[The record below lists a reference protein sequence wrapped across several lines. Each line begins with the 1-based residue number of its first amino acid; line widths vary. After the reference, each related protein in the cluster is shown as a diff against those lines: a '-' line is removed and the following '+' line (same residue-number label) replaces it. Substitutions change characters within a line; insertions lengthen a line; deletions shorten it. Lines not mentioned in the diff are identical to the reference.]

1 MTQQEDHNKLFME
14 AKFDFGM
21 IGIGVMGSNLL
32 LNIADHGFAVIGFD
46 LKQERADKLEAAAK
60 KETIV
65 KGTTKIDVMVASLKK
80 PRKIMMLVPAG
91 KPVDTV
97 IENLLPHLEDNDIV
111 IDGGNSYY
119 KDTLKRI
126 TYLQD
131 KGIHFFG
138 MGVSGGELG
147 ARLGPSMMPGG
158 DKEAYQYLKPILEAI
173 AAKADG
179 EPCVAYMGNNAA
191 GHYVKMVH
199 NGIEYAMMQMISE
212 AYDLLHRAGGLT
224 NEALHTI
231 FEKWNQGQLHSF
243 LVEITAEVFKT
254 QDNETEDPSDFLV
267 DKILDQ
273 AGSKGTGKWT
283 SQEAMDLPIPIP
295 TIDMAVCMRDLS
307 VYKQQRVQA
316 AELYQSTI
324 NKIEVDQNDLNHLE
338 NALAFCFT
346 VAYAQGLSMLAKAS
360 EVLNMNI
367 PMPDVIKVWKAG
379 CIIRSALLGNF
390 AEAYKKDP
398 RLPNLL
404 LDADIA
410 EILENRSKSLRQVIQ
425 MGLTAKIPM
434 NGMMSAIG
442 YYDAY
447 LSDRMPINLIQ
458 AQRDYFGAHTYQRI
472 DKEGVFHTEWHSG
485 PNE

>member
-1 MTQQEDHNKLFME
+1 ME
-14 AKFDFGM
+14 PGFDFGM

-32 LNIADHGFAVIGFD
+32 LNMADHGFAVVGFD

-60 KETIV
+60 EGTKV
-65 KGTTKIDVMVASLKK
+65 KGTTKIEEMVASLKK

-91 KPVDTV
+91 KPVDSV
-97 IENLLPHLEDNDIV
+97 IENLLPHLEKNDIV
-111 IDGGNSYY
+111 IDGGNSYF

-212 AYDLLHRAGGLT
+212 VYDLLHRGGGLS
-224 NEALHTI
+224 NEALHSL
-231 FEKWNQGQLHSF
+231 FKKWNEGQLHSY
-243 LVEITAEVFKT
+243 LIEITAEVFKT
-254 QDNETEDPSDFLV
+254 QDNETEDSSDFLV
-267 DKILDQ
+267 DHILDQ

-283 SQEAMDLPIPIP
+283 SQEAMDLPVAIP
-295 TIDMAVCMRDLS
+295 TIDMAVAMRDLS
-307 VYKQQRVQA
+307 VYKEQRVRA
-316 AELYQSTI
+316 ARVYKSSI
-324 NKIEVDQNDLNHLE
+324 NKIEITQNDLDHLE

-346 VAYAQGLSMLAKAS
+346 IAYAQGLSMLAKAS
-360 EVLNMNI
+360 EELNMNI
-367 PMPDVIKVWKAG
+367 PLPDVIKVWKAG

-390 AEAYKKDP
+390 TEAFQKDKT
-398 RLPNLL
+398 LPNLL
-404 LDADIA
+404 LDSEIA
-410 EILENRSKSLRQVIQ
+410 ELLRNREESIRQVLEI
-425 MGLTAKIPM
+425 GIKSKIPM
-434 NGMMSAIG
+434 AGMMSALG

-447 LSDRMPINLIQ
+447 LSDRMPTNLIQ
-458 AQRDYFGAHTYQRI
+458 AQRDFFGAHTYQRI
-472 DKEGVFHTEWHSG
+472 DKEGVFHTEWHVENS
-485 PNE
+485 

>member
-1 MTQQEDHNKLFME
+1 ME
-14 AKFDFGM
+14 PGFDFGM

-32 LNIADHGFAVIGFD
+32 LNMADHGFAVIGFD

-60 KETIV
+60 EGTTV
-65 KGTTKIDVMVASLKK
+65 RGTTKIEKMVAALKK

-91 KPVDTV
+91 KPVDSV
-97 IENLLPHLEDNDIV
+97 IENLLPHLEKNDIL
-111 IDGGNSYY
+111 IDGGNSYF

-158 DKEAYQYLKPILEAI
+158 DKEAYQYLQPILEAI

-199 NGIEYAMMQMISE
+199 NGIEYAIMQMISE
-212 AYDLLHRAGGLT
+212 VYDLLHRGGGLS
-224 NEALHTI
+224 NQALHSI
-231 FEKWNQGQLHSF
+231 FKKWNEGQLHSY
-243 LVEITAEVFKT
+243 LIEITAEVFKT

-267 DKILDQ
+267 DHILDQ

-283 SQEAMDLPIPIP
+283 SQEAMDLPVAIP
-295 TIDMAVCMRDLS
+295 TIDMAVAMRELS
-307 VYKQQRVQA
+307 VYKEQRVRA
-316 AELYQSTI
+316 AKVYRSSI
-324 NKIEVDQNDLNHLE
+324 NKIEITQNDLNHLE

-360 EVLNMNI
+360 DELNMNI
-367 PMPDVIKVWKAG
+367 PLPDVIKVWKAG

-390 AEAYKKDP
+390 TEAFQKDP

-404 LDADIA
+404 LDSEIA
-410 EILENRSKSLRQVIQ
+410 ELLKNREGSIRHVLEIGIKS
-425 MGLTAKIPM
+425 KIPM
-434 NGMMSAIG
+434 AGTMSALG

-447 LSDRMPINLIQ
+447 LSDRMPTNLIQ
-458 AQRDYFGAHTYQRI
+458 AQRDFFGAHTYQRI
-472 DKEGVFHTEWHSG
+472 DKEGVFHTEWHVEES
-485 PNE
+485 

>member
-1 MTQQEDHNKLFME
+1 ME
-14 AKFDFGM
+14 PGFDFGM

-32 LNIADHGFAVIGFD
+32 LNMADHGFAVIGFD

-60 KETIV
+60 EGTTV
-65 KGTTKIDVMVASLKK
+65 KGTTKIEEMVASLKK

-91 KPVDTV
+91 KPVDSV
-97 IENLLPHLEDNDIV
+97 IENLLPHLEKTDIV
-111 IDGGNSYY
+111 IDGGNSYF

-158 DKEAYQYLKPILEAI
+158 DKEAYQYLRPILEAI

-199 NGIEYAMMQMISE
+199 NGIEYAIMQMISE
-212 AYDLLHRAGGLT
+212 VYDLLHRSGNLN

-231 FEKWNQGQLHSF
+231 FKKWNQGQLHSY
-243 LVEITAEVFKT
+243 LIEITAEVFKT

-283 SQEAMDLPIPIP
+283 SQEAMDLPVAIP
-295 TIDMAVCMRDLS
+295 TIDMAVAMRELS
-307 VYKQQRVQA
+307 VYKEQRVRA
-316 AELYQSTI
+316 AKVYKPSI
-324 NKIEVDQNDLNHLE
+324 NKLEITQNDLNHLE

-346 VAYAQGLSMLAKAS
+346 IAYAQGLSMLAKAS
-360 EVLNMNI
+360 DELNMNI
-367 PMPDVIKVWKAG
+367 PLPDVIKVWKAG

-390 AEAYKKDP
+390 TEAFQKDP
-398 RLPNLL
+398 KLLNLL
-404 LDADIA
+404 LDSEIA
-410 EILENRSKSLRQVIQ
+410 ELLKNREESIRQVLEI
-425 MGLTAKIPM
+425 GIKSKIPM
-434 NGMMSAIG
+434 AGMMSALG

-447 LSDRMPINLIQ
+447 LSDRMPTNLIQ
-458 AQRDYFGAHTYQRI
+458 AQRDFFGAHTYQRT
-472 DKEGVFHTEWHSG
+472 DKEGVFHTEWHVEG
-485 PNE
+485 D